1 MTATRRLAAILAA
14 DVAGYSRLMGA
25 DEEGTHE
32 RLKGHLRELVEPK
45 IAEHR
50 GRIVKN
56 TGDGFLAE
64 FGSVVDAVRCAVEI
78 QRGMANREPDMAE
91 ERRIRFRIGV
101 NLGDVIVEEH
111 DIFGDGVNVAARLE
125 GLAEPGGICVSR
137 MVRDQI
143 RDKLDFA
150 FEDLGEQ
157 SVKNIARPV
166 RVYALRPEGQAGSP
180 IATAASES
188 SSSPPSNAPRLSI
201 VVLPFTNLSD
211 DREQQYFADGIT
223 EDLTTDLSRIAGM
236 LVISRNT
243 AFTYQGKR
251 VDTKQIGHE
260 LAVRYVLEGSVRRSG
275 NQVRVNAQLIDAD
288 TDAHLWAE
296 RFNGDA
302 SDLFAL
308 QDEVTSRIANALG
321 VELIAAEAARPTGHP
336 DALDHTLRGRAA
348 LLKPETPDTFA
359 EAISGSLPR
368 PRGGVAQS
376 QCRTRQ
382 PRPDE
387 GDVGTIALGGHVA
400 RCENCANTVI
410 AYNSCRNRH
419 CPKCQAAAA
428 KKWLAERE
436 AELLPVG
443 YFHLVFT
450 LPGPIADIAY
460 HNKATIY
467 GLLFTAAAEATL
479 TIAADPKASWR
490 QDRHYRC
497 APWLGLGD
505 DPSSACAHDRAGRR
519 HFARWHALGV
529 VPPEVLSAGVGSLT
543 PIPTIVPGQA
553 PRCSPGW
560 TPRVLRRPR
569 RARRAASLG
578 GLPRA
583 ATQDR
588 VGGLRQEAVRW
599 TTGRARLSVALHPPR
614 RHLQSPTDLSRPDWR
629 HLHMEGLPGR
639 AARSV

>member
-296 RFNGDA
+296 RFNGA

-479 TIAADPKASWR
+479 TIAADPKR
-490 QDRHYRC
+490 
-497 APWLGLGD
+497 LGAKIGITAVLHGWG
-505 DPSSACAHDRAGRR
+505 SAM
-519 HFARWHALGV
+519 
-529 VPPEVLSAGVGSLT
+529 
-543 PIPTIVPGQA
+543 
-553 PRCSPGW
+553 
-560 TPRVLRRPR
+560 
-569 RARRAASLG
+569 
-578 GLPRA
+578 
-583 ATQDR
+583 TQNPH
-588 VGGLRQEAVRW
+588 
-599 TTGRARLSVALHPPR
+599 S
-614 RHLQSPTDLSRPDWR
+614 
-629 HLHMEGLPGR
+629 
-639 AARSV
+639 